1 LDGTG
6 GEKYLG
12 ESEGELSTDGAQ
24 EMQKGREAVVSE
36 QWAGSCFQFLVSSFL
51 FLVFVSEVPGG
62 ENQLSIAEG

>member
-1 LDGTG
+1 
-6 GEKYLG
+6 
-12 ESEGELSTDGAQ
+12 LSTDGAQ